1 MNNDD
6 LTALIEQDLGL
17 PKRIGGWL
25 FWQCPFHQGDDTP
38 SLGVKNNR
46 YFCFACQASG
56 DGVDWLTEY
65 RHLPK
70 IEALRLVKGDYK
82 SVKATFTPKANDIP
96 PLVKPDEAWTQAA
109 FAEVIAAHKRLFE
122 PQGRAVRNY
131 LNSRG
136 LTEVSWIQWSLG
148 AGYAFNPLIG
158 HKVEALV
165 IPHFD
170 GNWRINAIKYRF
182 LTGNLRYLMRKL
194 SKPTLYGL
202 WQQVKPIL
210 VVCEGELNAIS
221 ISQVLSDKATVI
233 SPGSESGGKSA
244 LIALLKSSE
253 FTKRVVW
260 LDKPDLARQYAPF
273 ADIVLSSPVIDGV
286 KMDANRLL
294 QESIL
299 PAFMER
305 LLGDTDPGGQ
315 TSQVANLI
323 EEVKC

>member
-1 MNNDD
+1 VNDISS
-6 LTALIEQDLGL
+6 LIEQDLGL

-46 YFCFACQASG
+46 YFCFACQAWG

-70 IEALRLVKGDYK
+70 IEALRLVKGNYK
-82 SVKATFTPKANDIP
+82 SVKATFTPKAKDIP
-96 PLVKPDEAWTQAA
+96 PLVKPNDAWQNATLS
-109 FAEVIAAHKRLFE
+109 EVILAHKNLFE
-122 PQGRAVRNY
+122 PQGQAVRDY
-131 LNSRG
+131 LINRG
-136 LTEVSWIQWSLG
+136 ITESSWITWTLG
-148 AGYAFNPLIG
+148 SGYAYHPLIG

-182 LTGNLRYLMRKL
+182 LTGNLRYLMRKG

-221 ISQVLSDKATVI
+221 ISQVLGDKATVI

-244 LIALLKSSE
+244 LIALLKSPE
-253 FTKRVVW
+253 FTTRIVW
-260 LDKPDLARQYAPF
+260 LDEPDLARQYELF

-294 QESIL
+294 QESLL

-315 TSQVANLI
+315 TKSIAINFVGG
-323 EEVKC
+323 

>member
-1 MNNDD
+1 MAVRN
-6 LTALIEQDLGL
+6 G
-17 PKRIGGWL
+17 
-25 FWQCPFHQGDDTP
+25 
-38 SLGVKNNR
+38 R
-46 YFCFACQASG
+46 YYCFACGSEG
-56 DGVDWLTEY
+56 DSIDWLVNY
-65 RHLPK
+65 RNMPK
-70 IEALRLVKGDYK
+70 RDALKFIKGDISNNFYK
-82 SVKATFTPKANDIP
+82 SKPKVIETP
-96 PLVKPDEAWTQAA
+96 PLVKPNDAWQNATLS
-109 FAEVIAAHKRLFE
+109 EVILAHKNLFE
-122 PQGRAVRNY
+122 PQGQAVRNY

-182 LTGNLRYLMRKL
+182 LTGNLRYLMRKG

-202 WQQVKPIL
+202 WQSVQPIL
-210 VVCEGELNAIS
+210 IVCEGELNAIS
-221 ISQVLSDKATVI
+221 ISQVLGDKATVI

-294 QESIL
+294 QENL
-299 PAFMER
+299 LQPFLER
-305 LLGDTDPGGQ
+305 LLENTDPGVQ
-315 TSQVANLI
+315 ISQVANLI